1 MSVQVRLPATLPPL
15 FPGLP
20 RRLELEAA
28 TVGEA
33 LDRLEERW
41 PGIRD
46 RLCEPG
52 PVLRS
57 HIHVYVD
64 GERAGLDAPLA
75 SSARIDVIAAISG
88 G

>member
-1 MSVQVRLPATLPPL
+1 VEVHIPSTLTPL
-15 FPGLP
+15 FPGLE
-20 RRLELEAA
+20 RRNTVDAA

-33 LDRLEERW
+33 LDRLDERY
-41 PGIRD
+41 PGLRD

-52 PVLRS
+52 PRLRP

-64 GERAGLDAPLA
+64 KERGDLGTSLREN
-75 SSARIDVIAAISG
+75 SRLDVIAAISG

>member
-1 MSVQVRLPATLPPL
+1 MSVEVRLPATLPPL

-33 LDRLEERW
+33 LDELEERW

-52 PVLRS
+52 PVLRR
-57 HIHVYVD
+57 HIHVYVIV
-64 GERAGLDAPLA
+64 ERGAVETPLPA
-75 SSARIDVIAAISG
+75 QARVDVIAAISG

>member
-1 MSVQVRLPATLPPL
+1 MSVEVRLPATLPPL

-20 RRLELEAA
+20 RRLELDAA

-33 LDRLEERW
+33 LDELDERW

-52 PVLRS
+52 PVLRR
-57 HIHVYVD
+57 HIHVYVN
-64 GERAGLDAPLA
+64 GERSGVDAPLPPG
-75 SSARIDVIAAISG
+75 ARMDVIAAISG

>member
-1 MSVQVRLPATLPPL
+1 MSVEVRLPATLPPL

-20 RRLELEAA
+20 RRLVLDAA

-33 LDRLEERW
+33 LDELEERW

-52 PVLRS
+52 PVLRR
-57 HIHVYVD
+57 HIHVYVN
-64 GERAGLDAPLA
+64 GERSGVDAPLPPG
-75 SSARIDVIAAISG
+75 ARMDVIAAISG

>member
-28 TVGEA
+28 TVGQA